1 MKSVERENDTKEPM
15 HGEPNTVY
23 IGKRP
28 TMNYVMATM
37 IVLNKGESCT
47 IKARGQSISHAVDV
61 AEILMKKFF
70 PSAKYQDIRL
80 NTEQFTNEDGRISNV
95 SSMEIVISPN

>member
-1 MKSVERENDTKEPM
+1 MDTEEPM

-28 TMNYVMATM
+28 TMNYIMATM
-37 IVLNKGESCT
+37 IILNKGESCT
-47 IKARGQSISHAVDV
+47 IKARGRAISLAVDV

-70 PSAKYQDIRL
+70 PVQNIKTSA
-80 NTEQFTNEDGRISNV
+80 
-95 SSMEIVISPN
+95 